1 MPQYLIGTE
10 KESSLHRSLKFR
22 YAGDDGRTEIERD
35 GYVCD
40 GVTPNGRLI
49 EVQTGSFGPLKEKA
63 RNLAAKT
70 PLIIIHPII
79 LTKQIELYGASGELI
94 YRRKSPRKG
103 GIYDLFKN
111 LIYAPELP
119 LVKGLTIELALVDI
133 VEKRVQDGHGSW
145 RRKGVSIADR
155 SLLLYHKSIALL
167 SSGDYA
173 LFLPYAEKDLF
184 TVRDLSK
191 KALINENLARKC
203 LYVLCKLGLTAKTG
217 KKGNAWVYGRTDKT
231 STKN

>member
-1 MPQYLIGTE
+1 MPQYRIGTE
-10 KESSLHRSLKFR
+10 KESSLHRSLKFC
-22 YAGDDGRTEIERD
+22 YAGEGGRTEIEKD

-40 GVTPNGRLI
+40 GLTQNGQLI

-63 RNLAAKT
+63 RNLAART
-70 PLIIIHPII
+70 PLIIIHPIV
-79 LTKQIELYGASGELI
+79 LNKVIELYSNSGELL

-133 VEKRVQDGHGSW
+133 SEKRVQDGRGSW
-145 RRKGVSIADR
+145 RRNGVSIADR
-155 SLLLYHKSIALL
+155 SLLFYHSSIPLL
-167 SSGDYA
+167 SGRDYT
-173 LFLPYAEKDLF
+173 LFLPYTEKDSF

-191 KALINENLARKC
+191 KAFISENLARKC
-203 LYVLCKLGLTAKTG
+203 LYVLCKLGLVVKTA
-217 KKGNAWVYGRTDKT
+217 KKGNTWIYTCRK
-231 STKN
+231 